1 MNFLRVIFLKNLSLI
16 NYLLI
21 FSFFIYSIYIIRY
34 QYDGHHIG
42 LVYSN
47 AIDFIN
53 GRLPYKEIFIQYGF
67 LTTLI
72 HSLILSIFENSV
84 LISLFNCPIG
94 ISAA

>member
-1 MNFLRVIFLKNLSLI
+1 MNFLRISFLKNLSLL

-47 AIDFIN
+47 ALDFIN

-72 HSLILSIFENSV
+72 LQFVCQHFIF
-84 LISLFNCPIG
+84 IFY
-94 ISAA
+94 